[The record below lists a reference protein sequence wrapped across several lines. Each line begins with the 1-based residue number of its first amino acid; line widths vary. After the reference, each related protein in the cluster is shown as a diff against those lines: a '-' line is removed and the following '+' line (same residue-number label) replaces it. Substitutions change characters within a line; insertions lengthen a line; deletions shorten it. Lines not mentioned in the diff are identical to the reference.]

1 MITQPINVMLCA
13 YWTLAIVPSMPAP
26 TEGNRSPYL
35 LFILFLHPLNISRY
49 LYLSLSLSL
58 SLCNSVSLFLCH
70 CVSLSLYI
78 FLPFFV
84 LSFFLYLRPSI
95 SHFLSL
101 SVIHSLSLSV
111 FLCFSILISLSVS
124 HVLSVC
130 SLSLCLSVSLS
141 LCLSSFIQFIKK
153 ESYCEKKSEKVEFAL
168 WMDSVARGRFIN
180 RLRYKSCTAQLHNFQ
195 NNCNGV
201 LAIFMLSLS
210 RQFWFRPGSF
220 E

>member
-78 FLPFFV
+78 FLPF
-84 LSFFLYLRPSI
+84 LSSLSSSI
-95 SHFLSL
+95 SVPLSLTFFLSL
-101 SVIHSLSLSV
+101 SFILCLFLSSYVFLFWSLSLCLTFYLFV
-111 FLCFSILISLSVS
+111 LCLFA
-124 HVLSVC
+124 
-130 SLSLCLSVSLS
+130 SLSLCLSVSHPLYNLS
-141 LCLSSFIQFIKK
+141 KRKVTVRKSRKKLNLLFEWIQLQEDGLSTD
-153 ESYCEKKSEKVEFAL
+153 C
-168 WMDSVARGRFIN
+168 G
-180 RLRYKSCTAQLHNFQ
+180 YKSCTAQLHNFQ